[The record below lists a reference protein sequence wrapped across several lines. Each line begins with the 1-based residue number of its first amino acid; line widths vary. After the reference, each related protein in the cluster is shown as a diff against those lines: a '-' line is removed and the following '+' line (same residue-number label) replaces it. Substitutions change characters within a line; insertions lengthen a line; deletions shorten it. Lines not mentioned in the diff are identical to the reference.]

1 MTVSV
6 RSSSVEA
13 PPPPPTHVPL
23 IEKHPAARLM
33 PLAAVEVPVPVILS
47 AAVLI
52 PAVNVEDALPLT
64 LRLRTERSPKSV
76 EVALVKLATPWMEKS
91 VPGVVV
97 PMPTLPSYVTAKC
110 VVVAVA
116 VEEAITNAIWL
127 VSPLLRLIESLPHG
141 VEVPSPRLPAAVKT
155 DERLP
160 EVL

>member
-91 VPGVVV
+91 VPGVEV
-97 PMPTLPSYVTAKC
+97 PMPTLPLAFALKIELNAPLC
-110 VVVAVA
+110 
-116 VEEAITNAIWL
+116 VEEAEMANNTLLEEVWL
-127 VSPLLRLIESLPHG
+127 STMVSWAYG
-141 VEVPSPRLPAAVKT
+141 VEVPRPTKPENRLVPLT
-155 DERLP
+155 IN
-160 EVL
+160 